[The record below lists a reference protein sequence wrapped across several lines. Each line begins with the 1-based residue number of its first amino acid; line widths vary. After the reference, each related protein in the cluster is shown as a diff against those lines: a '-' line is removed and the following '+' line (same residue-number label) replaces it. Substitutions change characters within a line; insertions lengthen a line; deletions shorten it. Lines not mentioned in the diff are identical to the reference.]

1 MRFPP
6 FVFLCLCVSLV
17 ASSNAEARR
26 RNRKPTAQPTPTPTS
41 IFDSPA
47 SPLPSSDRERI
58 LIAEDLRKEKDAFLL
73 SAIQSSSESTAI
85 AALQAIGRIGDPSA
99 MEGIT
104 RILARK
110 NRNVKKAAAFALG
123 LIQNKSAIKELTQN
137 VVLQKDPEVIAALLI
152 SVGRAGNEQSVNTIS
167 NALKEHTNPQVLD
180 AGAHALGTLWSGGSE
195 KWLVPDGLIE
205 NLTDL
210 LKKPDPIN
218 LSAAFA
224 LSRFK
229 GDPTL
234 FPLDKIIEA
243 GQSTTSSD
251 VRALLCRV
259 LGKTKAAKASHF
271 LAQQVMLDTHL
282 GTRIEAIKA
291 LAGHPLTE
299 ETQNAYKKAFA
310 SDSSSLLVQALES
323 VGNHQVTALGL
334 ADTISGLYKSSPSLW
349 VKSAALKALCRVQP
363 SVGRQLASEIMKA
376 PGSPLLSSAI
386 AALGI
391 LGQSEDIEKLV
402 PFITHSEIKVA
413 TEAVEAT
420 ASLPEDKFTP
430 PMKAA
435 LKQAVERADIAVSS
449 LAVQVAE
456 RFKWKEFAP
465 TIVAVYP
472 LFSAPDQVEAKVAL
486 LDALGALGDASHEPF
501 LEGLIDVNKEPQR
514 LVIDAAVRALK
525 RINEKKDF
533 TNKIPLNSKI
543 IAAPATWAEAQK
555 AIRTRVVLQTTR
567 GEIQLQMLPETPLNA
582 LNFVRLVKQ
591 DSLKQSFYNG
601 KTFHRVVPN
610 FVVQGGDPRGDG
622 YGGPGYLVR
631 DEVSN
636 TLHARGI
643 VGVATAGKDT
653 GGCQFFINLA
663 PNLHLDGRYTAFA
676 KVIKGM
682 EAAEKLEIGDRILT
696 AKILP

>member
-1 MRFPP
+1 M
-6 FVFLCLCVSLV
+6 
-17 ASSNAEARR
+17 
-26 RNRKPTAQPTPTPTS
+26 
-41 IFDSPA
+41 
-47 SPLPSSDRERI
+47 ERI
-58 LIAEDLRKEKDAFLL
+58 LVAEDLRKEKDAFLL
-73 SAIQSSSESTAI
+73 SAMQGSSENTAV
-85 AALQAIGRIGDPSA
+85 AALQAIGRIGDPAA

-104 RILARK
+104 RILARRDK
-110 NRNVKKAAAFALG
+110 ENRNRRMKRAAAFALG

-152 SVGRAGNEQSVNTIS
+152 SVGRAGNEQSVNTIA
-167 NALKEHTNPQVLD
+167 NALKEHTNTTVLD

-195 KWLVPDGLIE
+195 KWFVPDGLIE
-205 NLTDL
+205 KLTEML
-210 LKKPDPIN
+210 TKPEPMS

-234 FPLDKIIEA
+234 FPVDKIIEA
-243 GQSTTSSD
+243 AQTTSSPD

-259 LGKTKAAKASHF
+259 LGKIKPAKASHF
-271 LAQQVMLDTHL
+271 LVLQVLNDTHL
-282 GTRIEAIKA
+282 GTRVEAIKS

-299 ETQNAYKKAFA
+299 ETQSAYRKAFA
-310 SDSSSLLVQALES
+310 DDANVLVVQALES
-323 VGNHQVTALGL
+323 AGNHQVTALGL
-334 ADTISGLYKSSPSLW
+334 ADAMSALYKNSPSLW
-349 VKSAALKALCRVQP
+349 VKGTALKALSRVQP
-363 SVGRQLASEIMKA
+363 SVGRQLTNEILKA
-376 PGSPLLSSAI
+376 PSSPLLSSAV
-386 AALGI
+386 ASLGI
-391 LGQSEDIEKLV
+391 LGQPEDIDKLV
-402 PFITHSEIKVA
+402 PFVTHSEIRVA

-420 ASLPEDKFTP
+420 ATLPEDKFPTA
-430 PMKAA
+430 MKPA

-465 TIVAVYP
+465 SILLVYP

-486 LDALGALGDASHEPF
+486 LDALGSLGDASHEPF
-501 LEGLIDVNKEPQR
+501 LEGLINVDKEPQR
-514 LVIDAAVRALK
+514 LVIEAAVRALK
-525 RINEKKDF
+525 KINDKKDF
-533 TNKIPLNSKI
+533 TSKIPLNSKI
-543 IAAPATWAEAQK
+543 IAAPATLAEAQK
-555 AIRTRVVLQTTR
+555 AVRSKVVLQTTR
-567 GEIQLQMLPETPLNA
+567 GEIHLQMLAETPLNA
-582 LNFVRLVKQ
+582 LNFIRLVKQ

-636 TLHARGI
+636 TLHLRGM

-676 KVIKGM
+676 KVTKGM